1 MEVVEIA
8 RGSTP
13 GSCKEKSCHVIAVS
27 ICREL
32 QCREAVIGGTYGKM
46 FESVRGLYMF
56 RWVR

>member
-13 GSCKEKSCHVIAVS
+13 GSCKEKSCRVIAVS

-32 QCREAVIGGTYGKM
+32 QCREAGIGGTHGKM
-46 FESVRGLYMF
+46 LKSVRGPYLF